1 MDNTKTNKT
10 NKDFDLSRKN
20 KRLIFSV
27 FCIVFAMVGLAYASV
42 PLYRVFC
49 QVTGF
54 GGTTQISR
62 GLPENILAR
71 EMTVR
76 FDTNVARD
84 LPWNFKAEQKEVKLH
99 VGARGFASFIAENK
113 IDAPVSGTAVF
124 NVTPLKAGKYF
135 QKIECFC
142 FGEQILNAR
151 EQVHM
156 PVVFYIDPAINDD
169 VAMQDVSVITL
180 SYSFLKSDS
189 QALEDATQKFYE
201 EQNAQE

>member
-1 MDNTKTNKT
+1 MDKNKT
-10 NKDFDLSRKN
+10 EQSSNEPDLSKKN
-20 KRLIFSV
+20 KRLILSV
-27 FCIVFAMVGLAYASV
+27 FCIVFVMVGLAYASV

-62 GLPENILAR
+62 VLPDNVLAR
-71 EMTVR
+71 VMTVR

-84 LPWNFKAEQKEVKLH
+84 LPWTFKSEQKEVKLH

-135 QKIECFC
+135 QKIQCFC

-180 SYSFLKSDS
+180 SYSFLKSNS
-189 QALEDATQKFYE
+189 QALEEATQKFYE